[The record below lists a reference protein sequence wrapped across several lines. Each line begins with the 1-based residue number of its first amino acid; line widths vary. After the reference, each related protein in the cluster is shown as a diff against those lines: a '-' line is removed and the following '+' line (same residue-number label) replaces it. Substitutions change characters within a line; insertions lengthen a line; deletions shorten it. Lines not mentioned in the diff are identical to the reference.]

1 MRSRLIRLV
10 GVVGAVSVVVG
21 ASLAV
26 TPAPAVAQP
35 PSPKTQQFAHPA
47 LRTPPAK
54 PVTHYQEAAKPWQAP
69 PVAWPT
75 AGSAIVDLAADPTSS
90 FTPEVGAQKVRAA
103 ELPVWVGRPAGVSR
117 RRGTR
122 SRVKVTLSDRDA
134 SKAAGVTGLLVSAEA
149 VDATGAGP
157 VTVSMDLSSIAGEY
171 GADWLGRARLVR
183 LPACALTTP
192 TVPSCQV
199 QTPVATSRDARTRT
213 LTATV
218 ALDALTATS
227 AQGAVAGV
235 DSAAGS
241 SGMLVLAATAGASG
255 NAGDFGATSLT
266 PSGSWSAGGNSGGFS
281 YSYPILGPPVPAGS
295 GPSVAL
301 SYSSQAVDG
310 KMVSTNSQS
319 SWIGDGWDYTPGF
332 VEQTYVNCKDNPQGT
347 AKNTDDACWAGQIL
361 HVSFGSTSA
370 DMVYDATLPT
380 KWKLSNDNGEK
391 VEQVRTLGINGTFD
405 GLYWKITTQDGM
417 QFYFGRNQLPGWV
430 SGKAVT
436 NSAWTEPVYSPYSG
450 DPCYAKT
457 NHLCTM
463 AYRWNLDYVVDT
475 HHNATG
481 YFYNAYTNYY
491 GQNGGTTGVS
501 YIRSGELDHVDYGMV
516 DPTPY
521 AASAPARIKFNTSER
536 CVATGTACNAG
547 NITTTPSNWPD
558 TPYAD
563 LNCNSG
569 AVCNVHSPTFWSRL
583 RLTSIVTN
591 VWNGTAY
598 SPVDTYALTQT
609 FPASQ
614 DSTSPSLWLSTIT
627 RTGNVGGNMTMLP
640 VTFTGSNMPNRVDT
654 ADFAPAMNHQRLTQ
668 IVTETGGKIGI
679 GYTGQ
684 QCTAP
689 VTINPATNTSLCY
702 PVYWTPPGQ
711 TQQKL
716 DWFNKYL
723 VTSVGEEDPTG
734 YGPPKAT
741 EYQYVGT
748 PAWHID
754 DNELTKAKYR
764 TYGQWRGYAVVRT
777 RTGSAQKTLTESRFF
792 RGMGGTVTL
801 SPDVPWPSGGPAASV
816 TDSEELAGGVR
827 ETVTYLGDGGV
838 PISASATDQWVS
850 AAHATRARTGVPDLT
865 ATFRRG
871 VVGYATTA
879 ITSSTPTT
887 WRTTKTET
895 TYDTSTGLPTVVF
908 NHGDLA
914 VPSQATCTTVGYA
927 PANTS
932 LNLVSLP
939 ADMEK
944 DAKACGGSGVN
955 GLTAPTSLNRP
966 ADVIS
971 KVRTYYNDPTFD
983 TTWPQPSA
991 PANNDVTMLRTAYD
1005 YTGGAFQYRTS
1016 TRNGYDSFG
1025 RVTSTTDAIGNPPT
1039 TTTYTQTNGLT
1050 TQIKSTN
1057 ARGRFSI
1064 DTLDPTRGVVT
1075 KAVDANNLEVDLAYD
1090 QLGRRTAEWLPGNN
1104 TTTNPANIVFQYDIS
1119 NTVPSAI
1126 TTKMMNDNGSYRVSV
1141 ALFDALTRPRQVQSQ
1156 SPTGGRL
1163 VDDTFYDSHGWVVKA
1178 IHQYHD
1184 ASAPSSTLVDLRGQ
1198 DNLMLNENLVT
1209 YDGVGRVVL
1218 DKSQRAGVAKWQTQT
1233 VYEGDRTTLLG
1244 PPGSTPV
1251 TAIKDALGRQVELR
1265 SYTAAP
1271 SVVGGQVTGGS
1282 FTKLTYGYDLR
1293 GNQSSVTD
1301 GATPANTWT
1310 STFNLLG
1317 QVTDKTDPDTGA
1329 THLTYDANGN
1339 LQSSKDARNK
1349 TIFHTYDDLNRPT
1362 NVYDGPNTSSP
1373 LLASWSYDSTTITNG
1388 LGQLASSTSYDNGY
1402 AYTTTV
1408 GGYTN
1413 RYQAKSVTVGI
1424 PADPRNGT
1432 LAGSYLFTNTYSL
1445 NNELL
1450 TKVAYPVTTGA
1461 LPAETVNFG
1470 YNVLDLPTST
1480 SSLLGAY
1487 INTTLYNDYGLV
1499 SQVQMNTGT
1508 NASYLTPMYDDH
1520 DLRLA
1525 STHVER
1531 TGGIHVDD
1539 VTYRTLPAG
1548 TVTAIV
1554 DKRNDTITETQCF
1567 DHDLLGRLTA
1577 AWTANDDCA
1586 ADVAVT
1592 GSNATVGGIDPYWTS
1607 WTFNDRGDRS
1617 QEVQHAL
1624 TGQSGGDT
1632 TSTYN
1637 YPTSGGTQPHA
1648 LTSVT
1653 VQGPNGSPS
1662 GYTYDLAGNL
1672 ATRTTTANG
1681 AQTMTFNSLGKLA
1694 AVDKNSGA
1702 ATSTYTYD
1710 AGGNILVQRGP
1721 GTVTVYLPGEEL
1733 TLNTLSGVTTGKR
1746 YYSGAGVTAVRTGT
1760 TSTAFSYLINN
1771 NQGTATLS
1779 TDRTGQNPSWKPFTP
1794 YGGPR
1799 GTQPGLW
1806 PDTHGFL
1813 GQPTD
1818 STTGLNIIGA
1828 RQYDP
1833 TTGRFISPDP
1843 VFEATD
1849 TNQLGGYSY
1858 AGNSPISHSDPTGLC
1873 AAHNDPGTPC
1883 GDGHMHDPKPTTD
1896 DTTTQVK
1903 VTCDT
1908 TCQLKRSAGVTP
1920 DQLNFMRL
1928 HGYTGPN
1935 DPTYADVM
1943 NWSASALVHWRY
1955 ACQNIFGGTADQ
1967 CKQPPGYKAPTGG
1980 DYVWAAV
1987 EGANNTITIAL
1998 LPIFCIEEGMC
2009 SVTLEQKSEVLTA
2022 EATMELEALIAED
2035 SLIAEEV
2042 LGESLV
2048 HCNSF
2053 DPDTRVL
2060 MGDGTS
2066 KPIKEVK
2073 VGDVVLSTDP
2083 VTGQTRSERVTRLHV
2098 NQDAALTDLTVV
2110 IDGHVKAVI
2119 HTTTHHLF
2127 WNESGQHWS
2136 AAGRLRPGDS
2146 LKTADGHVAKV
2157 AGVHTW
2163 TGQREMRNLTVD
2175 LLHTYYVLAG
2185 ETPILVHNDDS
2196 LVTVG
2201 RWMSTAEYDAMVK
2214 TGMVQRG
2221 GGGFSYVVY
2230 PANRDAYIS
2239 SRPGSVYVE
2248 FDVPKSTLIDGGR
2261 PGDYKISDSDTI
2273 FSRLSVKRGG
2283 PELRLPEAKNIK
2295 IVGAGG
2301 VVC

>member
-1 MRSRLIRLV
+1 M
-10 GVVGAVSVVVG
+10 
-21 ASLAV
+21 AV
-26 TPAPAVAQP
+26 T
-35 PSPKTQQFAHPA
+35 
-47 LRTPPAK
+47 L
-54 PVTHYQEAAKPWQAP
+54 
-69 PVAWPT
+69 
-75 AGSAIVDLAADPTSS
+75 
-90 FTPEVGAQKVRAA
+90 
-103 ELPVWVGRPAGVSR
+103 
-117 RRGTR
+117 
-122 SRVKVTLSDRDA
+122 
-134 SKAAGVTGLLVSAEA
+134 
-149 VDATGAGP
+149 
-157 VTVSMDLSSIAGEY
+157 DLSSIAGEY
-171 GADWLGRARLVR
+171 GADWVRRARFAQ

-192 TVPSCQV
+192 SEPVCQV
-199 QTPVATSRDARTRT
+199 QTPVPTNVDAQSQT

-218 ALDALTATS
+218 TLGSAPTGVAQRSAAAASADGTAAASGMVVLASLAAPTSNAGDYTATS
-227 AQGAVAGV
+227 
-235 DSAAGS
+235 
-241 SGMLVLAATAGASG
+241 LA
-255 NAGDFGATSLT
+255 

-281 YSYPILGPPVPAGS
+281 YSYPVAVPPVPGGG

-301 SYSSQAVDG
+301 SYSSQSVDG

-319 SWIGDGWDYTPGF
+319 SWVGDGWDYTPGF
-332 VEQTYVNCKDNPQGT
+332 VEQTYVTCKDNPQGT
-347 AKNTDDACWAGQIL
+347 AKNTSDSCWAGQVV
-361 HVSFGSTSA
+361 HVSFGSTSG
-370 DMVYDATLPT
+370 DLVYDASLPT
-380 KWKLSNDNGEK
+380 KWKLSSDNGEK

-405 GLYWKITTQDGM
+405 GLYWKITTQDGT

-430 SGKAVT
+430 SGKPVT
-436 NSAWTEPVYSPYSG
+436 NSAWTQPVYSPYSG
-450 DPCYAKT
+450 DPCYSKT

-491 GQNGGTTGVS
+491 GQDGGTTGVS
-501 YIRSGELDHVDYGMV
+501 YIRSGELDHIDYGMV

-521 AASAPARIKFNTSER
+521 STSAPARIKFNTSER

-591 VWNGTAY
+591 IWNGTAY
-598 SPVDTYALTQT
+598 SPVDTYALTHT

-627 RTGNVGGNMTMLP
+627 RTGNVGGNLSLP
-640 VTFTGSNMPNRVDT
+640 QTTFTGSNMPNRVDT
-654 ADFAPAMNHQRLTQ
+654 ADFAPAMNHQRITE
-668 IVTETGGKIGI
+668 IKTETGAKILV

-702 PVYWTPPGQ
+702 PVYWTPEGQ

-723 VTSVGEEDPTG
+723 VNTIAEQDPTG
-734 YGPPKAT
+734 YAPPKAT
-741 EYQYVGT
+741 AYEYVGA
-748 PAWHID
+748 PAWHLD

-764 TYGQWRGYAVVRT
+764 TYGQWRGYAAVRT
-777 RTGSAQKTLTESRFF
+777 RTGEGSDQKTLSETRYF
-792 RGMGGTVTL
+792 RGMGGTVSL
-801 SPDVPWPSGGPAASV
+801 SPDVTWPTGGPAVSV
-816 TDSEELAGGVR
+816 TDSEELSGTVR
-827 ETVTYLGDGGV
+827 EVVTYLGDGG
-838 PISASATDQWVS
+838 PAISASASDFWIGAAS
-850 AAHATRARTGVPDLT
+850 AIRTRSGVPDLT
-865 ATFRRG
+865 AKIQRT
-871 VVGYATTA
+871 VATYATTA
-879 ITSSTPTT
+879 ITSQTPTT
-887 WRTTKTET
+887 WRTTKSET
-895 TYDTSTGLPTVVF
+895 TYDTATGLPKVVF
-908 NHGDLA
+908 DHGDLA
-914 VPSQATCTTVGYA
+914 VPSQSTCTTITYA
-927 PANTS
+927 AANTG
-932 LNLVSLP
+932 LNLVNLASER
-939 ADMEK
+939 EK
-944 DAKACGGSGVN
+944 DAKPCGGGGVN

-966 ADVIS
+966 ADVVS
-971 KVRTYYNDPTFD
+971 KVRNYYNDPAFD
-983 TTWPQPSA
+983 TTWPQANPPS
-991 PANNDVTMLRTAYD
+991 NGDVTMVRTAYD
-1005 YTGGAFQYRTS
+1005 YTGGSWQFQTGSKTS
-1016 TRNGYDSFG
+1016 YDSRG
-1025 RVTSTTDAIGNPPT
+1025 RSIAVTDANGNAPAT
-1039 TTTYTQTNGLT
+1039 VTYTQTNGLT
-1050 TQIKSTN
+1050 TQVKSTN
-1057 ARGRFSI
+1057 ALGQFVTT
-1064 DTLDPTRGVVT
+1064 TLDPARGAIT
-1075 KAVDANNLEVDLAYD
+1075 KVLDPNNLETDLGYD
-1090 QLGRRTAEWLPGNN
+1090 QLGRRTGVWLPGNN
-1104 TTTNPANIVFQYDIS
+1104 NTANPASIVFQYDIS

-1126 TTKMMNDNGSYRVSV
+1126 TTKTMNDNGSYRVSV
-1141 ALFDALTRPRQVQSQ
+1141 SLFDALTRPRQVQSQ

-1163 VDDTFYDSHGWVVKA
+1163 VDDTFYDSHGWVVKT
-1178 IHQYHD
+1178 IHKYHD
-1184 ASAPSSTLVDLRGQ
+1184 ASAASSTLVDLRGQ
-1198 DNLMLNENLVT
+1198 DNLMLDEDLTT
-1209 YDGVGRVVL
+1209 YDGAGRVVL
-1218 DKSQRAGVAKWQTQT
+1218 GQSQRAGVVKWQTQT
-1233 VYEGDRTTLLG
+1233 VYGGDRTTVFG

-1251 TAIKDALGRQVELR
+1251 TSIADALGRAVELR

-1339 LQSSKDARNK
+1339 LLMSKDSRNK
-1349 TIFHTYDDLNRPT
+1349 TVSHTYDALNRQT
-1362 NVYDGPNTSSP
+1362 NLYDGPDASSP

-1413 RYQAKSVTVGI
+1413 RYKPTSTTVNI

-1445 NNELL
+1445 TNGLL
-1450 TKVAYPVTTGA
+1450 TKVAFPATTGA

-1470 YNVLDLPTST
+1470 YNGLDLPTST

-1487 INTTLYNDYGLV
+1487 INTTTYNDFGLV

-1531 TGGIHVDD
+1531 TGGVHVDD
-1539 VTYRTLPAG
+1539 VTYRTLPGG

-1554 DKRNDTITETQCF
+1554 DKRNDTVTETQCF

-1624 TGQSGGDT
+1624 VGQSGGDT

-1662 GYTYDLAGNL
+1662 SYTYDAAGNT

-1681 AQTMTFNSLGKLA
+1681 NQAMTFNSVGKLA
-1694 AVDKNSGA
+1694 AVDKNSGSA
-1702 ATSTYTYD
+1702 VSTYTYD
-1710 AGGNILVQRGP
+1710 SSGNTLVQRGP
-1721 GTVTVYLPGEEL
+1721 GMVTVYLPGEEL
-1733 TLNTLSGVTTGKR
+1733 TLNTLTGVTSGKR

-1760 TSTAFSYLINN
+1760 TSTAFSYLISN

-1799 GTQPGLW
+1799 GTQPALW

-1813 GQPTD
+1813 GKPTD
-1818 STTGLNIIGA
+1818 STTGLNLIGA

-1843 VFEATD
+1843 VFQATD

-1873 AAHNDPGTPC
+1873 RDDPGTPC
-1883 GDGHMHDPKPTTD
+1883 GDGHLHDGNGLDGKGTGGPGHKCGTACGGSGPPPANNVDPCDKHFDICNAGDPNSEFEWWLKECGTTAAVFGCKPIELP
-1896 DTTTQVK
+1896 TQTGEVGVK
-1903 VTCDT
+1903 DYLELFGMV
-1908 TCQLKRSAGVTP
+1908 
-1920 DQLNFMRL
+1920 FMMAE
-1928 HGYTGPN
+1928 GEGPPRVKPREYN
-1935 DPTYADVM
+1935 AYMNGNYGILAELDAEDVVNLYIKADKE
-1943 NWSASALVHWRY
+1943 
-1955 ACQNIFGGTADQ
+1955 GGTT
-1967 CKQPPGYKAPTGG
+1967 PSGG
-1980 DYVWAAV
+1980 TMFREAV
-1987 EGANNTITIAL
+1987 EAFGVNGIKGIRGVWRNGEGLKDNTLAFNQALRDGASPQAAAQSTFTGRMAAKYG
-1998 LPIFCIEEGMC
+1998 F
-2009 SVTLEQKSEVLTA
+2009 TEVRF
-2022 EATMELEALIAED
+2022 
-2035 SLIAEEV
+2035 
-2042 LGESLV
+2042 ESLV
-2048 HCNSF
+2048 WSKEQGSF
-2053 DPDTRVL
+2053 
-2060 MGDGTS
+2060 TS
-2066 KPIKEVK
+2066 IN
-2073 VGDVVLSTDP
+2073 VVFERPPTMIP
-2083 VTGQTRSERVTRLHV
+2083 VTI
-2098 NQDAALTDLTVV
+2098 AA
-2110 IDGHVKAVI
+2110 
-2119 HTTTHHLF
+2119 
-2127 WNESGQHWS
+2127 
-2136 AAGRLRPGDS
+2136 
-2146 LKTADGHVAKV
+2146 
-2157 AGVHTW
+2157 
-2163 TGQREMRNLTVD
+2163 
-2175 LLHTYYVLAG
+2175 Y
-2185 ETPILVHNDDS
+2185 
-2196 LVTVG
+2196 
-2201 RWMSTAEYDAMVK
+2201 
-2214 TGMVQRG
+2214 
-2221 GGGFSYVVY
+2221 
-2230 PANRDAYIS
+2230 
-2239 SRPGSVYVE
+2239 
-2248 FDVPKSTLIDGGR
+2248 
-2261 PGDYKISDSDTI
+2261 
-2273 FSRLSVKRGG
+2273 
-2283 PELRLPEAKNIK
+2283 
-2295 IVGAGG
+2295 
-2301 VVC
+2301 